1 MLRDGYGTFGI
12 LLFLTFDPLLLKTLL
27 NFILKDKNAFVIYRI
42 NRKYSYH
49 NSISSEVG
57 KHLYSN
63 THDNQSTSY
72 GHVSTL
78 SKVTYLKLNEPLQ
91 F

>member
-1 MLRDGYGTFGI
+1 MLRDGYGTFGR

-27 NFILKDKNAFVIYRI
+27 NFSLKDKNAFVIYRI

-49 NSISSEVG
+49 NIISSEVG
-57 KHLYSN
+57 KHFYSN
-63 THDNQSTSY
+63 THANQSKSY
-72 GHVSTL
+72 GNVSSL
-78 SKVTYLKLNEPLQ
+78 SKVIYLKLNEPLQ